1 MTDNS
6 KNDWFNVD
14 LSQAEHKIN
23 NIKRCIGVN
32 TISNSLGPHT
42 YDIKGSIPVPKF
54 LVIPFSNITVKPDD
68 DIKRLC

>member
-14 LSQAEHKIN
+14 LSQASHIIN
-23 NIKRCIGVN
+23 NIKRPIGVN

-42 YDIKGSIPVPKF
+42 YDIKGPIPVPKF
-54 LVIPFSNITVKPDD
+54 IVSPFSNITVKPND

>member
-14 LSQAEHKIN
+14 LSQASHIIN
-23 NIKRCIGVN
+23 NIKRPIGVN

-42 YDIKGSIPVPKF
+42 YDIRGAVAVPKF
-54 LVIPFSNITVKPDD
+54 SISPFNNSTIEPDYNIKP
-68 DIKRLC
+68 LC